1 MSETA
6 AEIKPLA
13 RVILNPRQE
22 DRLLAGHSWVFS
34 NEIKDVLAEDE
45 PKAGDLALVV
55 TASGH
60 ELGLAFYNPNSLI
73 AARMLT
79 RSPKEPIDAG
89 FFRKRLADAIAYR
102 ERVCPGENAYR
113 LCFGESDGLPGLVV
127 DRYGSV
133 LVLQVLSAGIERR
146 LDLVQSALDELLQ
159 PKGIY
164 LKNDHRQRSLEGLPL
179 ECRTLSGSVPE
190 RVPIVE
196 GGLRFLA
203 PLGEGQ
209 KTGHYFDQR
218 DNRAYLRPF
227 FAGRSVLDLYCYT
240 GGFALNA
247 AKAGAKRVLAIDSS
261 GPALTLARENAKLN
275 GAEGVVSFDEGDA
288 EQMLESFAANA
299 SPFKPD
305 FIVLDPPSLVPSKK
319 HLPKALRLYAKL
331 NAQALKALPRGGL
344 LATATCSHHVSRED
358 FVLMLRAAQTRA
370 QRPVRLVALRAQ
382 AADHPILLAMPETE
396 YLHFAL
402 LEVLP

>member
-1 MSETA
+1 MSETRV
-6 AEIKPLA
+6 EPKTYA
-13 RVILNPRQE
+13 RVVLKPRQE

-34 NEIKDVLAEDE
+34 NEIREVLAEEE

-55 TASGH
+55 TATGQ
-60 ELGLAFYNPNSLI
+60 ELGLAFYHPNSLI
-73 AARMLT
+73 AVRMLT

-102 ERVCPGENAYR
+102 ERMCPGENAYR

-127 DRYGSV
+127 DRYGSI

-146 LDLVQSALDELLQ
+146 LDMVAAALDELLK
-159 PKGIY
+159 PKGLY
-164 LKNDHRQRSLEGLPL
+164 LKNDHRTRQLEGLPL

-196 GGLRFLA
+196 GSLRFMA

-218 DNRAYLRPF
+218 DNRAFLRPY

-240 GGFALNA
+240 GGFAITA
-247 AKAGAKRVLAIDSS
+247 AKAGAKSVLAMDSS
-261 GPALTLARENAKLN
+261 GPALTLAKENAKLN
-275 GAEGVVSFDEGDA
+275 GVEGSVSFDEGDA
-288 EQMLESFAANA
+288 EQTLDSFALLNQ
-299 SPFKPD
+299 PFKPD
-305 FIVLDPPSLVPSKK
+305 FIVLDPPSLVPAKK
-319 HLPKALRLYAKL
+319 HLSKALRLYAKL

-358 FVLMLRAAQTRA
+358 FVDMLRAAQMKA
-370 QRPVRLVALRAQ
+370 QRSARLISLRGQ
-382 AADHPILLAMPETE
+382 SADHPILVAMPETE

-402 LEVLP
+402 LELL

>member
-1 MSETA
+1 MPDIA
-6 AEIKPLA
+6 AEVKPYA
-13 RVILNPRQE
+13 RVILKPHQE
-22 DRLLAGHSWVFS
+22 DRLLAGHSWIFS
-34 NEIKDVLAEDE
+34 NEIREVLAEEE

-55 TASGH
+55 TATGQ
-60 ELGLAFYNPNSLI
+60 EFGLAFYHPNSLI

-89 FFRKRLADAIAYR
+89 FFRKRLSEALAYR

-127 DRYGSV
+127 DRYGSI

-146 LDLVQSALDELLQ
+146 LDLVASALEELLK

-164 LKNDHRQRSLEGLPL
+164 LKNDHRARQLEGLPL
-179 ECRTLSGSVPE
+179 ECRTLVGAVPE

-218 DNRAYLRPF
+218 DNRAFLRPYF
-227 FAGRSVLDLYCYT
+227 TGRSVLDLYCYT
-240 GGFALNA
+240 GGFAVA
-247 AKAGAKRVLAIDSS
+247 ASKSGAKSVLAIDSS
-261 GPALTLARENAKLN
+261 GPALTLAKENAKLN
-275 GAEGVVSFDEGDA
+275 GAEGVVSFDEADA
-288 EQMLESFAANA
+288 ENILDSFALLNQ
-299 SPFKPD
+299 PFKPD
-305 FIVLDPPSLVPSKK
+305 MIVLDPPSLVPAKK
-319 HLPKALRLYAKL
+319 HLSKALRLYAKL
-331 NAQALKALPRGGL
+331 NAQALKSLPRGGL

-358 FVLMLRAAQTRA
+358 FVMMLRAAQSRA
-370 QRPVRLVALRAQ
+370 QRSARLVSLRGQ
-382 AADHPILLAMPETE
+382 SADHPILLAMPETE

-402 LEVLP
+402 LEVL